1 MSTVNIF
8 KVGMKVIHGVFGCET
23 PQVIKNIERVISYGD
38 TTKIEFESGIVTYV
52 PHTLYFDCNGK
63 AQYYR
68 YWRPGGC
75 EDKGYETISI
85 IK

>member
-8 KVGMKVIHGVFGCET
+8 KVGMKVVHNPSSYENEE
-23 PQVIKNIERVISYGD
+23 VIKHIVPYGHC
-38 TTKIEFESGIVTYV
+38 TGIEFESGNFTYI
-52 PHTLYFDCNGK
+52 PNTLHFDCDGK
-63 AQYYR
+63 AQYYK